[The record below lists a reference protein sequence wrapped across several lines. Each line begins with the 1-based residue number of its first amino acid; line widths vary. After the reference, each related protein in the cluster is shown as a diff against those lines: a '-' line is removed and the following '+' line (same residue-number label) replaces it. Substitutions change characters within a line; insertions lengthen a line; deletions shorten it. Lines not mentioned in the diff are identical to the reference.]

1 MLSNDKIHPRLAFE
15 HCGMFPDPARA
26 FKESNEYYA
35 ARKAEDEKELQD
47 EMERQRLESQNANQ
61 GNSDNEPNNGGV
73 DE

>member
-1 MLSNDKIHPRLAFE
+1 
-15 HCGMFPDPARA
+15 MFPDPAIA